1 MRESLPAASP
11 SCMRYQHLRRGTGLL
26 LLASAAFLAA
36 APPCRAA
43 ELALSFDEALALAER
58 APLVAAAQ
66 RSAHTKRQ
74 LDAQISRLPYNPQL
88 GVQLGY
94 RRELVEAGV
103 DAVVS
108 LAQSFNLAGYGAAR
122 LRSARVEEAT
132 LDAEALAARLRQRLM
147 SARSWT
153 ALWGATAA
161 RREAEIEVGLMGEFL
176 TRIEH
181 GAQAGALIQVDVT
194 EARAYLAEARLQA
207 LTIEGEVV
215 DLGLEL
221 ARSIGRAT
229 DAPLQPTGP
238 LPEPV
243 LPESPKVVRDQL
255 LALAGELPEPRA
267 RRLLSEG
274 ERLRAVETRAQR
286 GTQLALGA
294 QWVHEPSA
302 PSTILGTLS
311 LQLPVFDH
319 GERERA
325 DLLASAERLRG
336 AAADALLT
344 AKTELVA
351 ALHELEH
358 SREIWE
364 HLTTSM
370 LPASETNLRL
380 RERLLQA
387 GEGTVLE
394 VLLARRSLAAIRGRT
409 ARAQAGHSFAR
420 YKLWLYL
427 QQLGITDATA
437 AGNKSPSEGP

>member
-1 MRESLPAASP
+1 
-11 SCMRYQHLRRGTGLL
+11 MRYKGLGGSAGLL
-26 LLASAAFLAA
+26 LLLGSAAGLAA
-36 APPCRAA
+36 APPPAA
-43 ELALSFDEALALAER
+43 ALALSFDEAITLADR
-58 APLVAAAQ
+58 APAVTAAQ
-66 RSAHTKRQ
+66 RSARVKRQ
-74 LDAQISRLPYNPQL
+74 LDARISRQPYNPQL
-88 GVQLGY
+88 GLQLGY

-108 LAQSFNLAGYGAAR
+108 VAQGFNLDGYGAAR
-122 LRSARVEEAT
+122 LRSAHAEEAT
-132 LDAEALAARLRQRLM
+132 LDAEAAAARLRQRLL

-153 ALWGATAA
+153 VLWGATTAQ
-161 RREAEIEVGLMGEFL
+161 REAAIEVDLMSEFL
-176 TRIEH
+176 ARIER
-181 GAQAGALIQVDVT
+181 GAQAGAYIQVDVT

-207 LTIEGEVV
+207 LTVEGEVFE
-215 DLGLEL
+215 LGLEL
-221 ARSIGRAT
+221 ARSVGRAA
-229 DAPLQPTGP
+229 DLPLAPDGP

-243 LPESPKVVRDQL
+243 LPALSTAVRDHL

-274 ERLRAVETRAQR
+274 ERLRAAETRAQR

-302 PSTILGTLS
+302 PSTILGTLT

-325 DLLASAERLRG
+325 DALASAERLHG
-336 AAADALLT
+336 AAADALLS
-344 AKTELVA
+344 ARTELVA

-364 HLTTSM
+364 HLTDSM

-394 VLLARRSLAAIRGRT
+394 VLLARRSLAAIRGRA
-409 ARAQAGHSFAR
+409 ARARAALSFAR
-420 YKLWLYL
+420 YKLWLYS
-427 QQLGITDATA
+427 QQLGITDATLT
-437 AGNKSPSEGP
+437 GGKSPAEGPDERR